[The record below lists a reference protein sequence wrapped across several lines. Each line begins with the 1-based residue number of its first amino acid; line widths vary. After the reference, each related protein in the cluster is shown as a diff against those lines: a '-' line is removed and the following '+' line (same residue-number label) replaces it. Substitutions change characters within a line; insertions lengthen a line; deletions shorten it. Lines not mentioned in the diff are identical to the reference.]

1 MGFRLRIGSRT
12 YEAQGFSVAEAA
24 TPLAA
29 GDSSGQVGTITFDI
43 PLPDPFLLPNHP
55 INKYG
60 VNTLVREPVRLDDTR
75 KGFTLGTVTSVS
87 RSGGAGTITVTA
99 TSRLGELN
107 VYNIQAAPFVGTLAS
122 AFEYYLSLANV
133 TTDFLVDPAVASNS
147 VIFPGWNGEL
157 WFHLKQMAIAVD
169 CDVSLVSG
177 VIILR
182 PVRTREATRGRDIER
197 TFNIGGGQLA
207 QNIEVI
213 QYNNRQITDELVY
226 PPGGWSDSIPTINV
240 NAGETITEIL
250 ELSASVSSISQP
262 VMQTFVARDYSASS
276 VYTVVG
282 DDGLPILPAA
292 WEDAGGSLTVDIN
305 PDTVSLS
312 VTITAPTGLGNKDG
326 SEIGVYGISLSSDES
341 TGRYS
346 TLRIV
351 GSGVAF
357 DKQPRLYA
365 TGISPSESSTEIGV
379 TIDNPFLSTWEDVS
393 RAASRAVR
401 AYNGTAMNISGT
413 VVSINR
419 RGDTGEIV
427 VRDYQYVQDF
437 AAGRTYAQMQTLWSG
452 MSYLDVENSINTG
465 QDDNI
470 ENQVFGNINGAA
482 VWDEA
487 SRRWYRIRNA
497 SSAPDTIG
505 FEAED
510 DLTHNDNQLWNGG
523 LTYAQVQTK
532 NSGLTYFQV
541 DVQGL
546 R

>member
-1 MGFRLRIGSRT
+1 MGFKLTVGGRT
-12 YEAQGFSVAEAA
+12 YEAINFSVVEAA

-43 PLPDPFLLPNHP
+43 AQPDPFILPDHP

-60 VNTLVREPVRLDDTR
+60 VNILVREPVRLDDTR
-75 KGFTLGTVTSVS
+75 KGFTVGTVTSATRTS
-87 RSGGAGTITVTA
+87 GAGTISVTA
-99 TSRLGELN
+99 TSRLGDLN
-107 VYNIQAAPFVGTLAS
+107 IYNVQATPFVGTLAD

-133 TTDFLVDPAVASNS
+133 TVDLLVDPAVASNS

-157 WFHLKQMAIAVD
+157 WFHLKQMAVAVD
-169 CDVSLVSG
+169 CDISLVSG

-182 PVRTREATRGRDIER
+182 PIRTREATRGRDIER

-226 PPGGWSDSIPTINV
+226 PPGGWNETVSTINV

-282 DDGLPILPAA
+282 DDGLPIPPAEWA
-292 WEDAGGSLTVDIN
+292 DAGGSLFVEIN

-326 SEIGVYGISLSSDES
+326 TEIGVYGISLSSDES

-365 TGISPSESSTEIGV
+365 TGISPAESSTEIGV
-379 TIDNPFLSTWEDVS
+379 TIDNPFLSTWDDVS

-401 AYNGTAMNISGT
+401 AYNGTAMSISGT

-419 RGDTGEIV
+419 RGDTGEVV
-427 VRDYQYVQDF
+427 VRDYQYVQDLV
-437 AAGRTYAQMQTLWSG
+437 AGQTYAQVQTMWAG
-452 MSYLDVENSINTG
+452 MSYLDVENSINSG
-465 QDDNI
+465 IDDNI

-497 SSAPDTIG
+497 TSAPDTIG

-532 NSGLTYFQV
+532 NTGLTYFQV